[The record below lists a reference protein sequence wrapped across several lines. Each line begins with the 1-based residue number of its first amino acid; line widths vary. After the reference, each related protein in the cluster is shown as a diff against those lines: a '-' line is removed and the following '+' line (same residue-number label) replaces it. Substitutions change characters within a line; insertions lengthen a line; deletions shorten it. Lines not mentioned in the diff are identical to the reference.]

1 MNRNTGERSRAPG
14 MGKGGRGAMA
24 TAMAGALALLAA
36 GAAHAQSNVTI
47 YGIIDTAVA
56 HVDNTNAAGDSVTK
70 VASLTGSFPSR
81 IGFRG
86 TEDLGGGLSAIF
98 TLESGFGPDTGT
110 MGQGNRLFGRAA
122 NVGLKGKWG
131 TLTLGRQVNMTYIAG
146 LKADVLG
153 PNLFA
158 IGSIDPYLPNARSDN
173 AIGYLGNFDG
183 IVAGATYSF
192 GRDTSSSGGP
202 AATGCAG
209 ESPADSKACRQV
221 TALLG
226 YEVKA
231 YGINASFDKLYG
243 NTGAAGGLTSSSN
256 FDRRVTVNGY
266 WMFGGTKLGAGLIDR
281 KTNAVTGVTESTLA
295 YLGVSHPI
303 TPLLTVDA
311 QVARKNVKHS
321 GDDTDMAVA
330 RLTYFLSTR
339 TAVYGALGLMNN
351 DGAAAI
357 ALDAG
362 GSVGV
367 GKPQR
372 GLMAGLRHHF

>member
-1 MNRNTGERSRAPG
+1 MRKAV
-14 MGKGGRGAMA
+14 
-24 TAMAGALALLAA
+24 AGALALLAV
-36 GAAHAQSNVTI
+36 GAAYAQSNVTI

-56 HVDNTNAAGDSVTK
+56 RVDNTNANGDSVTK
-70 VASLTGSFPSR
+70 IPSLTGSFPSR

-86 TEDLGGGLSAIF
+86 TEDLGGGLSAVF

-110 MGQGNRLFGRAA
+110 MGQGNRLFGRQAS
-122 NVGLKGKWG
+122 VGLKGKWG
-131 TLTLGRQVNMTYIAG
+131 TLTLGRQINMTYVATQ
-146 LKADVLG
+146 KADVLG

-158 IGSIDPYLPNARSDN
+158 IGSIDAYLPNARSDN

-183 IVAGATYSF
+183 IVAGATVSF
-192 GRDTSSSGGP
+192 GRDSSSSGGP

-209 ESPADSKACRQV
+209 ESPADSKACRQY

-231 YGINASFDKLYG
+231 YGINASYDKLYG

-256 FDRRVTVNGY
+256 YDRRVTVNGY
-266 WMFGGTKLGAGLIDR
+266 WMFGATKLGAGVIDR
-281 KTNAVTGVTESTLA
+281 KTNAATGVTDSELY
-295 YLGVSHPI
+295 YLGVSHPVN
-303 TPLLTVDA
+303 PFLTLDA
-311 QVARKNVKHS
+311 QVARKNVKRS
-321 GDDTDMAVA
+321 GDDTDMVVA
-330 RLTYFLSTR
+330 RLTYYLSTR
-339 TAVYGALGLMNN
+339 TAVYGALGIMDN

-362 GSVGV
+362 GAVGA

-372 GLMAGLRHHF
+372 GIMAGIRHHF

>member
-1 MNRNTGERSRAPG
+1 MNGVIIDGAAHRRGMRRAV
-14 MGKGGRGAMA
+14 
-24 TAMAGALALLAA
+24 AGALALLAA
-36 GAAHAQSNVTI
+36 GALHAQSNVTI
-47 YGIIDTAVA
+47 YGIVDAAVA
-56 HVDNTNAAGDSVTK
+56 HVDNTNANGDSVTK
-70 VASLTGSFPSR
+70 IPSLTGSFPSR

-86 TEDLGGGLSAIF
+86 TEDLGGGLSAVF

-110 MGQGNRLFGRAA
+110 MGQGNRLFGRQAS
-122 NVGLKGKWG
+122 VGLKGKWG
-131 TLTLGRQVNMTYIAG
+131 TLTLGRQINMTYIATQ
-146 LKADVLG
+146 KADVLG

-158 IGSIDPYLPNARSDN
+158 IGSIDAYLPNARSDN

-183 IVAGATYSF
+183 FLAGATVSF

-209 ESPADSKACRQV
+209 ESPADSKACRQY

-231 YGINASFDKLYG
+231 YGINASYDKLYG
-243 NTGAAGGLTSSSN
+243 NTGAAAGLTSSSN
-256 FDRRVTVNGY
+256 YDRRVTVNGY
-266 WMFGGTKLGAGLIDR
+266 WMFGGTKLGAGVVDR
-281 KTNAVTGVTESTLA
+281 KTDAATGVTESELY
-295 YLGVSHPI
+295 YLGVSHPLS
-303 TPLLTVDA
+303 PFLTLDA
-311 QVARKNVKHS
+311 QVARKNVKRS

-330 RLTYFLSTR
+330 RLTYYLSTR
-339 TAVYGALGLMNN
+339 TAVYGALGIMDN

-362 GSVGV
+362 GTVGA

-372 GLMAGLRHHF
+372 GIMAGIRHHF